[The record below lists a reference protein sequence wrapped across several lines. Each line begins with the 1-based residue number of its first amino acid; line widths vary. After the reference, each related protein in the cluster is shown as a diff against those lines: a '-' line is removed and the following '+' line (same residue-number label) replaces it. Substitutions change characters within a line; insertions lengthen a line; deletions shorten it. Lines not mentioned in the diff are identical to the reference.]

1 MELYFTRHGK
11 TEWNQ
16 ELRFQGM
23 SGDSP
28 LLPTSYEEIKL
39 LGQELRE
46 VPFEKIFSSTSLRAR
61 KTAEGIRAELQSPVE
76 IVYTDLLKEL
86 GLGKLEGQSIEE
98 MREFYSKELDHMRYR
113 LDLYNP
119 KSFGGEPI
127 QQAIDRIT
135 TVVEGALSEG
145 EGPYLFVGHGASL
158 TAGIQALTGK
168 ELGELRSMGGL
179 KNNSL
184 SILKVTEFEKS
195 TPFELKVWNDDSF
208 LRESVE
214 GAEKQ
219 EN

>member
-86 GLGKLEGQSIEE
+86 GLGELEGQSIEE

-135 TVVEGALSEG
+135 AVVESALSEG
-145 EGPYLFVGHGASL
+145 KGPYLFVGHGASL

-184 SILKVTEFEKS
+184 SILKVTELEKS
-195 TPFELKVWNDDSF
+195 TPYELKVWNDDSF
-208 LRESVE
+208 LRERL
-214 GAEKQ
+214 ACD
-219 EN
+219 ENQVN